1 MSIHTGCLHGTW
13 AVFDDGCL
21 LTYKVTSAMP
31 YSVYAPK
38 ERNIPVLLQNIKSVH
53 IQGRPMYAPRAYR
66 VHVLRPPYKKGP
78 SREKQKVPELHYL
91 RVCLALPIL
100 PLMVSAWMCWPD
112 IGAAEARMPACQ
124 GS

>member
-21 LTYKVTSAMP
+21 LAYKVTSAMP

-38 ERNIPVLLQNIKSVH
+38 ERNIPVLLQNTKSVH

-91 RVCLALPIL
+91 RIAPSPGC
-100 PLMVSAWMCWPD
+100 SR
-112 IGAAEARMPACQ
+112 AENFQ
-124 GS
+124 DL

>member
-21 LTYKVTSAMP
+21 LAYKVTSAMP

-38 ERNIPVLLQNIKSVH
+38 ERNIPVLLQNTKSVH

-91 RVCLALPIL
+91 SVRVRVSCLCLSSL
-100 PLMVSAWMCWPD
+100 FVSVRRVVCFPF
-112 IGAAEARMPACQ
+112 
-124 GS
+124 